1 MKGARQGGSVTLKP
15 KNCLQILPSA
25 NAYQPLIED
34 NSYYT
39 PALWAH
45 MHGHSM
51 FMLSTR

>member
-1 MKGARQGGSVTLKP
+1 MKGASQGGNVTLKP